1 MCSEQLKKN
10 AREGKHFLRVS
21 MQHLL
26 AFDEPLAMV
35 VRKQPTQCLPALEKA
50 ISRVYKNHYM
60 EDDEFE
66 EPSFQLQITSDE
78 NPRML
83 RDL

>member
-1 MCSEQLKKN
+1 MTNSNVCSEQLKKN

-35 VRKQPTQCLPALEKA
+35 VRK
-50 ISRVYKNHYM
+50 
-60 EDDEFE
+60 
-66 EPSFQLQITSDE
+66 
-78 NPRML
+78 
-83 RDL
+83 